1 MGSKESKKADDK
13 AEAKQVVE
21 PKEALKNEAT
31 EVKTQHDVDINKP
44 DDNKEIKGEDV
55 VSSDTLTGE
64 NGIID
69 NTGLKSPQDH
79 QHEKDFKSIT
89 DLGIKEIIVDKERLQ
104 LVPHE
109 LTGEP
114 VFETAE
120 EYQKYLASK

>member
-1 MGSKESKKADDK
+1 MGSKESKKAEDK

-21 PKEALKNEAT
+21 PKEASKNEAT
-31 EVKTQHDVDINKP
+31 EVKTQHDVEINKP
-44 DDNKEIKGEDV
+44 EDNKEIKGEDV
-55 VSSDTLTGE
+55 VSADTKMAEG
-64 NGIID
+64 GVID
-69 NTGLKSPQDH
+69 NTDLKSPQDY

-89 DLGIKEIIVDKERLQ
+89 DLGTKEIIVDKERLQ